1 MTHHIQIKNQVSELN
16 YLHDEINKLLLEI
29 PLGKNI
35 INDVLLAVEEAI
47 INIISYAFKDE
58 FEHNISITIN
68 RKANSIS
75 ASIEDDGIEFNPLLI
90 AEPVD
95 LDSSI
100 EDRKI
105 GGLGIFLIK
114 KLMTE
119 VAYERFD
126 NKNKLTLTRNF

>member
-58 FEHNISITIN
+58 FEHKISITIN